1 MISMGERI
9 PAILYIDVEPDPR
22 RPDPTK
28 AEPWWGFERLYPYLH
43 ELRPGW
49 LMRQEL
55 RLG

>member
-1 MISMGERI
+1 MGERI
-9 PAILYIDVEPDPR
+9 PVILYIDVEPDPR

-43 ELRPGW
+43 ELHPGW
-49 LMRQEL
+49 RMRQER